1 LKDLEIIKE
10 NYTDPQILT
19 LDIEEKELADNDNT
33 FLNAN
38 NIYTEVEGEVGKNLK
53 LKDNQRVNLVG
64 IIKSRFGTAED
75 ARKSSEKRWLSAYSN
90 YRGLYKK
97 GVKFRDSEKS
107 RIFVKITKT
116 KVLAA
121 FGQLVDVI
129 FGAGIFPIGI
139 SETKLPE
146 GERKNAHLDTQNP
159 SPTLESPDN
168 IGNRLE
174 DETDNPYDVGY
185 EGDGR
190 ILAAGETLGRGEYS
204 KTVEETAEESGML
217 VEGLNPN
224 PQVFELSPAKKAAR
238 AMEKLIHDQIEES
251 KGSSEIR
258 NSLLEASLLGTG
270 ILKGPFNFNK
280 KLNKWEMD
288 EDNNRVYA
296 PLEVRVPRIEFVS
309 CWDFYPDPQA
319 TNVDECE
326 FIIHRH
332 KMNRSQL
339 RQLRNMP
346 YFNEDAIRDCLR
358 EGPNYIEKGFE
369 DQLKDQMSSPDESGS
384 SNFEVLEYWG
394 IMDAEYAREVGIDLD
409 EEIDDL
415 DEVQINAWVCGNMLL
430 RAVVNPFSPYRIP
443 YHAFP
448 YEKNPYNFFGIGVA
462 ENMDDSQQI
471 MNGHARMAID
481 NLALAGSL
489 VFDVDE
495 SALVGGQTMEV
506 YPGKIFRRQAG
517 MPGQSIYGL
526 KFPNTAPENMM
537 MFDRFR
543 QLADEQTGIPSY
555 SHGQTGVQSMT
566 RTASGMS
573 MLLGAASLNIKT
585 VVKNID
591 DFLLKPLGES
601 YFQWNMQFFEG
612 DLDIAG
618 DLEVKATGTNSM
630 MQKEVRSQ
638 RLTMFL
644 QTAQSPAI
652 APFVKISKLVSELA
666 YSLDLDPDEILND
679 PDEAAIMAQI
689 IGMQN
694 AGQTTGP
701 EAEAVGGQPGVMGG
715 VQGAPQQPQELGTTG
730 TGGGNIGTG
739 NVPLAGEAEF
749 SGTPRAAGGAGQGSP
764 I

>member
-1 LKDLEIIKE
+1 MAE
-10 NYTDPQILT
+10 N
-19 LDIEEKELADNDNT
+19 ENT
-33 FLNAN
+33 FLNAD
-38 NIYTEVEGEVGKNLK
+38 NIYEDVEGEAGKNLS
-53 LKDNQRVNLVG
+53 LEEDQQNNLVG
-64 IIKSRFGTAED
+64 IIKSRFSLSEE
-75 ARKSSEKRWLSAYSN
+75 ARNGDERRWLRAYEN
-90 YRGLYKK
+90 YRGLYNKS
-97 GVKFRDSEKS
+97 VKFRESEKS

-129 FGAGIFPIGI
+129 FGTGKFPIGI
-139 SETKLPE
+139 EETKIPE
-146 GERKNAHLDTQNP
+146 GEKENAYLDTQNP
-159 SPTLESPDN
+159 QMGIESSLPDN

-174 DETDNPYDVGY
+174 DAPVESIYDVGY
-185 EGDGR
+185 EGDGKN
-190 ILAAGETLGRGEYS
+190 LKAGATLGTGMFEDDIV
-204 KTVEETAEESGML
+204 TQADEQGML
-217 VEGLNPN
+217 QEGLTPN
-224 PQVFELSPAKKAAR
+224 PQTPEVSPAQKAAR
-238 AMEKLIHDQIEES
+238 RMEKLIHDQIEES
-251 KGSSEIR
+251 NGSSEIR
-258 NSLLEASLLGTG
+258 NALLESALLGTG
-270 ILKGPFNFNK
+270 IVKGPFNFNK
-280 KLNKWEMD
+280 TLNKWNYNE
-288 EDNNRVYA
+288 EGEREYN

-309 CWDFYPDPQA
+309 CWDFYPDPAA
-319 TNVDECE
+319 TNIDECE
-326 FIIHRH
+326 YVIHRH

-346 YFNEDAIRDCLR
+346 FFDKEAIRECLR
-358 EGPNYIEKGFE
+358 LGANYEEKSFE
-369 DQLKDQMSSPDESGS
+369 AQLKDDSTVDEEYS

-394 IMDAEYAREVGIDLD
+394 IMDAEYAREVGIELD
-409 EEIDDL
+409 DNIDDL
-415 DEVQINAWVCGNMLL
+415 DEVQINAWVCGNKLL
-430 RAVVNPFSPYRIP
+430 RAVINPFTPYRIP
-443 YHAFP
+443 YSAFP
-448 YEKNPYNFFGIGVA
+448 YERNPYNFFGIGIA

-495 SALVGGQTMEV
+495 SALVGGQNMEI

-517 MPGQSIYGL
+517 VPGQSIYGL

-585 VVKNID
+585 VIKNLD
-591 DFLLKPLGES
+591 DFLLKPLGEA

-612 DLDIAG
+612 NVDVVG
-618 DLEVKATGTNSM
+618 DLEVKATGTNSL

-644 QTAQSPAI
+644 QTAQNPTI

-679 PDEAAIMAQI
+679 PEEAAMMASI

-694 AGQTTGP
+694 AGQNTGEETQP
-701 EAEAVGGQPGVMGG
+701 GGQQPEGMGSADGVS
-715 VQGAPQQPQELGTTG
+715 QGPQELGTTG

-739 NVPLAGEAEF
+739 NVPNPGEDSF
-749 SGTPRAAGGAGQGSP
+749 SGTIRGAAPEGEGST
-764 I
+764 

>member
-1 LKDLEIIKE
+1 MIMAE
-10 NYTDPQILT
+10 N
-19 LDIEEKELADNDNT
+19 ENT
-33 FLNAN
+33 FLRAN
-38 NIYTEVEGEVGKNLK
+38 DIYEEVEGEAGKTLNLEE
-53 LKDNQRVNLVG
+53 DQQTNLVG
-64 IIKSRFGTAED
+64 IIKSRFAL
-75 ARKSSEKRWLSAYSN
+75 SEESRNGDERRWLKAYEN
-90 YRGLYKK
+90 FRGLYNKSI
-97 GVKFRDSEKS
+97 KFRESEKS

-121 FGQLVDVI
+121 YGQLVDVI
-129 FGAGIFPIGI
+129 FGTGKFPIGI
-139 SETKLPE
+139 EETKLPE
-146 GERKNAHLDTQNP
+146 GEKENAYLDTQNP
-159 SPTLESPDN
+159 QMGIESNLPDN

-174 DETDNPYDVGY
+174 DAPVESIYDVGF
-185 EGDGR
+185 EGDGKT
-190 ILAAGETLGRGEYS
+190 LKPGATLG
-204 KTVEETAEESGML
+204 TGMFEDDVVTQADEQGL
-217 VEGLNPN
+217 LQEGLTPN
-224 PQVFELSPAKKAAR
+224 PQAPEVSPAQRAAR
-238 AMEKLIHDQIEES
+238 KMEKLVHDQIEES
-251 KGSSEIR
+251 NGGSEIR
-258 NSLLEASLLGTG
+258 NALLEASLLGTG
-270 ILKGPFNFNK
+270 IVKGPFNFNK
-280 KLNKWEMD
+280 KLHKWDTNENG
-288 EDNNRVYA
+288 ERQYN

-309 CWDFYPDPQA
+309 CWDFYPDPAA
-319 TNVDECE
+319 TNIEECE
-326 FIIHRH
+326 YVIHRH

-346 YFNEDAIRDCLR
+346 YFNEDAIRECIQD
-358 EGPNYIEKGFE
+358 GPNYEDKDFE
-369 DQLKDQMSSPDESGS
+369 SQLKDDYKLDDSYTA
-384 SNFEVLEYWG
+384 NFEVLEYWG
-394 IMDAEYAREVGIDLD
+394 IMDAEYAREVGIELD
-409 EEIDDL
+409 DTIDDL
-415 DEVQINAWVCGNMLL
+415 DEVQINAWVCGNKLL
-430 RAVVNPFSPYRIP
+430 RAVINPFTPYRIP
-443 YHAFP
+443 YSAFP
-448 YEKNPYNFFGIGVA
+448 YERNPYNFFGIGVA
-462 ENMDDSQQI
+462 ENMNDSQQI

-495 SALVGGQTMEV
+495 SALVGGQNMEV

-585 VVKNID
+585 VVKNLD

-612 DLDIAG
+612 SINVAG
-618 DLEVKATGTNSM
+618 DLEVRATGTNSL

-679 PDEAAIMAQI
+679 PEEAAIMAQI

-694 AGQTTGP
+694 AQQNTGE
-701 EAEAVGGQPGVMGG
+701 EAEPGSQQPAGMGG
-715 VQGAPQQPQELGTTG
+715 LTGTPVQPQDLGATG
-730 TGGGNIGTG
+730 TGGGNIGIG
-739 NVPLAGEAEF
+739 DVPVAGEDSF
-749 SGTPRAAGGAGQGSP
+749 SGTVGIPAGAG
-764 I
+764 

>member
-1 LKDLEIIKE
+1 M
-10 NYTDPQILT
+10 
-19 LDIEEKELADNDNT
+19 ADDKNT

-38 NIYTEVEGEVGKNLK
+38 DIYEEVEGEAGKTLS
-53 LKDNQRVNLVG
+53 LEEDQRNNLVG
-64 IIKSRFGTAED
+64 IIKSRFALAEESRNGD
-75 ARKSSEKRWLSAYSN
+75 EKRWLKAYEN
-90 YRGLYKK
+90 YRGLYNRS
-97 GVKFRDSEKS
+97 VKFRESEKS
-107 RIFVKITKT
+107 RIFVKVTKT

-129 FGAGIFPIGI
+129 FGTGKFPIGI
-139 SETKLPE
+139 EETKIPE
-146 GERKNAHLDTQNP
+146 GEKENAYLDNQNP
-159 SPTLESPDN
+159 QIGIESSIPDN

-174 DETDNPYDVGY
+174 DEPAENIYNVGY
-185 EGDGR
+185 EGDGKT
-190 ILAAGETLGRGEYS
+190 LKAGATIG
-204 KTVEETAEESGML
+204 SGMFEDDIVTQADEQGML
-217 VEGLNPN
+217 QEGLSAN
-224 PQVFELSPAKKAAR
+224 PQVPEFSIAQLTAR
-238 AMEKLIHDQIEES
+238 RMEKLIHDQIEES
-251 KGSSEIR
+251 NGGSEIR
-258 NSLLEASLLGTG
+258 NALLESSLLGTG
-270 ILKGPFNFNK
+270 IIKGPFNFNK
-280 KLNKWEMD
+280 KLHKWDKD
-288 EDNNRVYA
+288 EEGERQYN

-309 CWDFYPDPQA
+309 CWDFYPDPAA
-319 TNVDECE
+319 TNIEECE
-326 FIIHRH
+326 YVVHRH

-346 YFNEDAIRDCLR
+346 FFNEDAIRECIQQGANYEDKDFESHLR
-358 EGPNYIEKGFE
+358 DDHQVDDSYTA
-369 DQLKDQMSSPDESGS
+369 
-384 SNFEVLEYWG
+384 NFEVLEYWG

-409 EEIDDL
+409 DSIDDL
-415 DEVQINAWVCGNMLL
+415 DEVQINAWVCGNKVL
-430 RAVVNPFSPYRIP
+430 RAVINPFTPYRIP
-443 YHAFP
+443 YSAFP
-448 YEKNPYNFFGIGVA
+448 YERNPYNFFGIGVA
-462 ENMDDSQQI
+462 ENMNDSQQI

-495 SALVGGQTMEV
+495 SALVGGQNMEV

-585 VVKNID
+585 VVKNLD

-601 YFQWNMQFFEG
+601 YFQWNMQFFDGSLNVE
-612 DLDIAG
+612 G
-618 DLEVKATGTNSM
+618 DLEVKATGTNSL

-679 PDEAAIMAQI
+679 PEEAAIMAQI

-694 AGQTTGP
+694 AQQNTGEETEP
-701 EAEAVGGQPGVMGG
+701 DSQQPTGMGG
-715 VQGAPQQPQELGTTG
+715 LTGTPVQPQDLGATG
-730 TGGGNIGTG
+730 TGGGNIGIG
-739 NVPLAGEAEF
+739 DVPVAGEDSF
-749 SGTPRAAGGAGQGSP
+749 SGTVGIPTGAG
-764 I
+764 